1 MLKKLVLYPIAA
13 VIFILVAN
21 ISICFVYPDVSMLK
35 KEHFKKTAFMEYR
48 ERQWEKEGLDKKI
61 VHKWV
66 PLKKISPYL
75 IKAVIIAEDDKF
87 WRHEG
92 FDFVA
97 MQKAFEKD
105 LEKKKFK
112 AGGSTITQQLAK
124 NLYLSPSK
132 NPVRKIKEAIYAWRL
147 ERALSKKRI
156 VELYLNA
163 AEWGD
168 GIFGIQAAA
177 RHYYKKNASALTA
190 EEAARLATVLPN
202 PIRFNPKGKKKYV
215 VSRSKRIYRI
225 MVQRGIVIPEFEE
238 VMHAPEEPELAQAD
252 AQATEGLIGEAD
264 TSGLTPQ
271 SVEGSEIGAALP
283 DTPPDSSG
291 QAPPQENEPV
301 KDDGT
306 TSPGATEVIPA
317 ADASIGMADK
327 PEGNA
332 P

>member
-1 MLKKLVLYPIAA
+1 MLKKYIFFPVLIITLVLLAD
-13 VIFILVAN
+13 
-21 ISICFVYPDVSMLK
+21 ISVYFVYPDVSALK
-35 KEHFKKTAFMEYR
+35 KAHLKETAFMEYR
-48 ERQWEKEGLDKKI
+48 KKQWEKEGADKKI
-61 VHKWV
+61 VQKWV
-66 PLKKISPYL
+66 PLKKVSPYL

-92 FDFVA
+92 FDFIA

-105 LEKKKFK
+105 LKKKRFK

-132 NPVRKIKEAIYAWRL
+132 NPVRKLKEAILAWRM
-147 ERALSKKRI
+147 ERTLSKKRI

-202 PIRFNPKGKKKYV
+202 PIRYNPKGKKKYV
-215 VSRSKRIYRI
+215 RARSKMIYRI
-225 MVQRGIVIPEFEE
+225 MVQRGIVIPEYEE
-238 VMHAPEEPELAQAD
+238 VIHAPEETETAQSDGPPA
-252 AQATEGLIGEAD
+252 EGLIGEAD
-264 TSGLTPQ
+264 TSGLMSPGEEQHTPA
-271 SVEGSEIGAALP
+271 SSPGEPADTSGPAAP
-283 DTPPDSSG
+283 PEEEKRGYSDAASSADADTPP
-291 QAPPQENEPV
+291 
-301 KDDGT
+301 
-306 TSPGATEVIPA
+306 SPGG
-317 ADASIGMADK
+317 SIGMAGSE
-327 PEGNA
+327 EGKT